1 MKMKKYGLIGKT
13 LSHSFSKLF
22 FEDFFRKNQI
32 DAKYSNIELNNIY
45 EIDKLFTSN
54 YNGLN
59 VTIPFKEKIIPF
71 LDELSK
77 EANNIGAVNTIQ
89 FKSGKKIGYNTDI
102 FGFKNSVKPFITN
115 RHERAIIFGTGG
127 ASKAVN
133 FVLNSMGIDVI
144 FISRNPKNE
153 NEFSYNNMNKDMINS
168 CKMLVNCT
176 PIGTYPNIDE
186 QFNLPYNYLSVDH
199 LVVDLIYNPSKTV
212 LLKKAEEQGAVI
224 LNGYSMLKEQA
235 LKSWSIWNS

>member
-186 QFNLPYNYLSVDH
+186 QFNLPYNYLSVDY

>member
-1 MKMKKYGLIGKT
+1 MKKYGLIGKT

-22 FEDFFRKNQI
+22 FEDYFRKNQI
-32 DAKYSNIELNNIY
+32 DAKYSNIELNNID

-71 LDELSK
+71 LDDLSE
-77 EANNIGAVNTIQ
+77 EANSIGAVNTIQ

-102 FGFKNSVKPFITN
+102 FGFKSSVKPFITN
-115 RHERAIIFGTGG
+115 RHERAMIFGTGG

-133 FVLNSMGIDVI
+133 FVLNSIGIDVI

-153 NEFSYNNMNKDMINS
+153 NEFSYNDINKGMINS
-168 CKMLVNCT
+168 CKILVNCT
-176 PIGTYPNIDE
+176 PVGTYPNIDE
-186 QFNLPYNYLSVDH
+186 QFNLPYDYFSVNH

-224 LNGYSMLKEQA
+224 LNGYTMLKEQA
-235 LKSWSIWNS
+235 LKSLSIWNS

>member
-45 EIDKLFTSN
+45 EINKLFTSN

-77 EANNIGAVNTIQ
+77 EANSIGAVNTIQ

>member
-32 DAKYSNIELNNIY
+32 DAKYFNIELNNID
-45 EIDKLFTSN
+45 EIDKLFTSH

-71 LDELSK
+71 LDELSE
-77 EANNIGAVNTIQ
+77 EANSVGAVNTIQ

-115 RHERAIIFGTGG
+115 RHERAVIFGTGG
-127 ASKAVN
+127 SSKAVN
-133 FVLNSMGIDVI
+133 FVLNSIGIDVI

-153 NEFSYNNMNKDMINS
+153 NEFSYNNINEDMINS

-186 QFNLPYNYLSVDH
+186 QFNLPYNHLSEDH
-199 LVVDLIYNPSKTV
+199 LVVDLTYNPSKTI
-212 LLKKAEEQGAVI
+212 LLKKAEEKGAVI
-224 LNGYSMLKEQA
+224 LNGYNMLKEQA